1 MHRIARL
8 VGEACYRQLGLM
20 PLAIFEDVNRGERA
34 LVAE

>member
-20 PLAIFEDVNRGERA
+20 PLAIFENVNRTAVFAAR
-34 LVAE
+34 